1 MSQPTVPRRPAR
13 WAGALLAGA
22 LAGVGL
28 GAAAPPAGAESVQT
42 HIVQDPYY
50 GVTLFDFYQQR
61 YFTALTELM
70 VAQYFGRLPHHSDE
84 AEVLRGGL
92 YLSYG
97 LHREA
102 AEIFTRLINAGAA
115 PSIRDRAWFFLAKIR
130 YQRGLM
136 PEAED
141 AIDRVKGLLPGDL
154 EVDRIL
160 LHANLLMN
168 RGDFARAAVILKPL
182 ADKDKPNLY
191 VRYNLGV
198 ALVKSGAVPR
208 GSEILDEIGVVP
220 ATTEE
225 LRTLRDKA
233 NVALG
238 FAALQAQDPERARV
252 YLERVRL
259 NGMLA
264 NKALLGFG
272 WAADAL
278 HQPKEALVP
287 WMELASRDPS
297 DPAVLEARLAVPYAL
312 AQVDAYGQSMD
323 AYHDAISAFDRE
335 SANLDESIRAIR
347 AGKLLDGLLASNAG
361 EEMGWFWNIDH
372 VPEMPHAAHL
382 VPVLAQH
389 EFQEAFKSYRDLQF
403 LARNLRNWQD
413 KMGIIGDM
421 LDNRRLAFA
430 QRLPKIALAEQA
442 AGIDR
447 YARQREGLAAELDA
461 AAAKADGVA
470 FADAKERALAA
481 RIERDTAI
489 LARDGHDPE
498 LDALAERLRR
508 AAGGLTWQLA
518 QEYPGRVWV
527 ARKDLQQ
534 LDAALVQAR
543 NSDAQLVKA
552 QREEPQHFD
561 EFALRIAALRERIT
575 ALLPRVTELAQLQR
589 EAVQEL
595 AVAALEEQKQR
606 LVVYG
611 NQARFA
617 VAQIYDRASQA
628 SRPAVPGKDGAAAV
642 PGGAPVPA
650 GASDTAPAAVPANPG
665 ANPPAAVPAAAPA
678 TPAAG
683 TPAPAPAAADAPA
696 SDAHAPAP

>member
-1 MSQPTVPRRPAR
+1 
-13 WAGALLAGA
+13 
-22 LAGVGL
+22 
-28 GAAAPPAGAESVQT
+28 
-42 HIVQDPYY
+42 
-50 GVTLFDFYQQR
+50 
-61 YFTALTELM
+61 
-70 VAQYFGRLPHHSDE
+70 
-84 AEVLRGGL
+84 
-92 YLSYG
+92 
-97 LHREA
+97 
-102 AEIFTRLINAGAA
+102 
-115 PSIRDRAWFFLAKIR
+115 
-130 YQRGLM
+130 
-136 PEAED
+136 
-141 AIDRVKGLLPGDL
+141 
-154 EVDRIL
+154 
-160 LHANLLMN
+160 
-168 RGDFARAAVILKPL
+168 
-182 ADKDKPNLY
+182 

-198 ALVKSGAVPR
+198 ALVKSGSVPR
-208 GSEILDEIGVVP
+208 GSEILDEIGVAP
-220 ATTEE
+220 ATTDE

-278 HQPKEALVP
+278 HRPKDALVP
-287 WMELASRDPS
+287 WLELAGRDPS
-297 DPAVLEARLAVPYAL
+297 DAAVLEARLAVPYAL

-323 AYHDAISAFDRE
+323 AYHEAIAAFDSE
-335 SANLDESIRAIR
+335 SAHLDESIAAIR
-347 AGKLLDGLLASNAG
+347 AGKLLDGLLASNPG
-361 EEMGWFWNIDH
+361 EQMGWFWNIDH

-403 LARNLRNWQD
+403 LANNLRDWQD
-413 KMGIIGDM
+413 KLGIIGDM

-430 QRLPKIALAEQA
+430 QRLPKVALAEQA
-442 AGIDR
+442 AGIER
-447 YARQREGLAAELDA
+447 FARQRQTLAAELDA
-461 AAAKADGVA
+461 AATKADGVA

-489 LARDGHDPE
+489 LARDGHDPD

-508 AAGGLTWQLA
+508 ATGALRWQLA
-518 QEYPGRVWV
+518 QEFPGRVWV

-534 LDAALVQAR
+534 LDAALAQAR
-543 NSDAQLVKA
+543 DSDAQLVKA

-561 EFALRIAALRERIT
+561 AFALRIAALRERLT

-595 AVAALEEQKQR
+595 AVAGLEEQKQR

-617 VAQIYDRASQA
+617 VAQIYDRAAQA
-628 SRPAVPGKDGAAAV
+628 SRAGAA
-642 PGGAPVPA
+642 PPKQGAP
-650 GASDTAPAAVPANPG
+650 
-665 ANPPAAVPAAAPA
+665 
-678 TPAAG
+678 
-683 TPAPAPAAADAPA
+683 ADAPA
-696 SDAHAPAP
+696 DAPAAQPAGAAGKAPAAGAPDPAPASAPGPADAPKGDAHAPAP